1 MNKLIIAFTVI
12 FMSTGAYAQKHKSLK
27 EIDKELQQTKST
39 TTALALIES
48 IGETTPETDED
59 VAALGQL
66 MDKYPTQGQKALA
79 RLKDPKRAKAVM
91 KECDRQAEK
100 LKTARSKGE
109 SNLTV
114 KDRQDYLN
122 GYLNSAATIDT
133 LSKLNNKDAIPL
145 LRSYLQDEDLSRF
158 ASIALGRLGDTE
170 SLDSIL

>member
-79 RLKDPKRAKAVM
+79 EGTWENCV
-91 KECDRQAEK
+91 
-100 LKTARSKGE
+100 
-109 SNLTV
+109 NLRFIHYPEFQTST
-114 KDRQDYLN
+114 QI
-122 GYLNSAATIDT
+122 SA
-133 LSKLNNKDAIPL
+133 
-145 LRSYLQDEDLSRF
+145 
-158 ASIALGRLGDTE
+158 
-170 SLDSIL
+170 